1 MLFSKYGVISVAPTR
16 PHREILFDYIRNGI
30 LAQQILCLGN
40 PTRCMSSYTQT
51 HRCVH
56 THTHTQNIFVYANME
71 CKLIFFGGGM
81 GILIQ
86 QTPAAI
92 FEKERKEGNW

>member
-71 CKLIFFGGGM
+71 CKLIFFGGGD
-81 GILIQ
+81 
-86 QTPAAI
+86 
-92 FEKERKEGNW
+92 GNPHSTDTCCYI